1 MPAPHWQWEGA
12 LWCPWHA
19 GPGDVSGNGP
29 ASLGGQSAHTTFSHD
44 LDDIPRRLGH
54 PFGEPPDLP
63 ARRTMTPPTARRTL
77 GIEPFYVM
85 EIVKEAQRLSE
96 AGRSIVHLS
105 IGEPDFTAPPPVQA
119 AARQAID
126 AGLTQY
132 TPALGTDALREAI
145 AADYARRF
153 QLAVDPQRVVVTAG
167 ASGALLLALAALL
180 ERDRTLL
187 MPDPSYPCNRHF
199 AAVLEGSAQLLPCGP
214 GTRFQPT
221 AAMVDAA
228 WGGQT
233 AGVLLASP
241 SNPTGTSIELPVLA
255 EIADRVR
262 ARSGFLIV
270 DEIYQG
276 LSYDHAPSTVLSL
289 GEDVL
294 ALASFSK
301 YFSMT
306 GWRLGWLV
314 APRGLVPALE
324 KLAQNLFICPS
335 AIAQHAALACFSTE
349 ALAIYE
355 ERREEFRRR
364 RDFLVPALRRLGF
377 DVPVVPDGAFYV
389 YAGVSRFAADSWD
402 FSFDLLRE
410 TGVCVV
416 PGRDFGA
423 AETAR
428 YVRLSY
434 ANKQEKLEEAVD
446 RMQRHLRRL

>member
-1 MPAPHWQWEGA
+1 
-12 LWCPWHA
+12 
-19 GPGDVSGNGP
+19 
-29 ASLGGQSAHTTFSHD
+29 
-44 LDDIPRRLGH
+44 
-54 PFGEPPDLP
+54 
-63 ARRTMTPPTARRTL
+63 
-77 GIEPFYVM
+77 M
-85 EIVKEAQRLSE
+85 EIVKEAQRLTE

-126 AGLTQY
+126 SGLTQY

-153 QLAVDPQRVVVTAG
+153 QLAVDPQRIVVTAG

-199 AAVLEGSAQLLPCGP
+199 ASVVEGRAQLLPCGP
-214 GTRFQPT
+214 ETRFQPT
-221 AAMVDAA
+221 ARMIDAA
-228 WGGQT
+228 WNEQT

-241 SNPTGTSIELPVLA
+241 SNPTGTSIEQPVLA
-255 EIADRVR
+255 AIADCVR

-276 LSYDHAPSTVLSL
+276 LSYDHEPSTVLSL

-314 APRGLVPALE
+314 APRLLVPTLE

-335 AIAQHAALACFSTE
+335 AIAQHAALACFSAE

-355 ERREEFRRR
+355 TRREEFRRR

-389 YAGVSRFAADSWD
+389 YAGIGRFAADSWD
-402 FSFDLLRE
+402 FAFGLLRE
-410 TGVCVV
+410 AGVCVV
-416 PGRDFGA
+416 PGRDFG
-423 AETAR
+423 TAQTSR

-434 ANKQEKLEEAVD
+434 ANKQERLEEAVD
-446 RMQRHLRRL
+446 RMDRYLRRRP

>member
-1 MPAPHWQWEGA
+1 VNHRTA
-12 LWCPWHA
+12 L
-19 GPGDVSGNGP
+19 
-29 ASLGGQSAHTTFSHD
+29 
-44 LDDIPRRLGH
+44 
-54 PFGEPPDLP
+54 
-63 ARRTMTPPTARRTL
+63 RTQ

-119 AARQAID
+119 AAQTAI
-126 AGLTQY
+126 ANGLTQY

-153 QLAVDPQRVVVTAG
+153 QLGLDPERVVVTAG

-180 ERDRTLL
+180 ERDHTVL

-199 AAVLEGSAQLLPCGP
+199 AAVFEGRAQLLPCGP
-214 GTRFQPT
+214 ETRFQPT
-221 AAMVDAA
+221 AEMIDSA
-228 WGGQT
+228 WTAET

-241 SNPTGTSIELPVLA
+241 SNPTGTSIEPSVLVQ
-255 EIADRVR
+255 IADRVR
-262 ARSGFLIV
+262 GRAGFLMV
-270 DEIYQG
+270 DEIYLG
-276 LSYDHAPSTVLSL
+276 LSYDHVPSTALAL

-301 YFSMT
+301 YFNMT

-314 APRGLVPALE
+314 APRSLVPTLE

-335 AIAQHAALACFSTE
+335 AIAQHAALACFSAE

-355 ERREEFRRR
+355 ARRNEFQRR
-364 RDFLVPALRRLGF
+364 RDFLVPALRNLGF
-377 DVPVVPDGAFYV
+377 DVPVVPDGAFYI
-389 YAGVSRFAADSWD
+389 YAGISRLASNSWD
-402 FSFDLLRE
+402 FAFDLLRE
-410 TGVCVV
+410 AGVCVV
-416 PGRDFGA
+416 PGRDFG
-423 AETAR
+423 TAQTAQ

-434 ANKQEKLEEAVD
+434 ANRQEKLEEAVNRID
-446 RMQRHLRRL
+446 RYLRQRT